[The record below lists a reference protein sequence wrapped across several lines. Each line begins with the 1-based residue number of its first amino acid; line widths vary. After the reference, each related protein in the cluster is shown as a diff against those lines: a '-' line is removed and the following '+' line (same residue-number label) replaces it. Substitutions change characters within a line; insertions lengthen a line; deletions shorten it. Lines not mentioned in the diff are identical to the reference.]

1 MESSDRDTKLLFKLI
16 KNQRASSTADTQIL
30 RVEHNE
36 STTPAEI
43 NETFRNHFANL
54 VKPKQNLKF
63 NEEHDRQVKIDA
75 ELIINICE
83 NSSVTIQP
91 VTPTEI
97 SKLVATLKKKKAE
110 DIDNLTAEHLQYG
123 VSTISDY
130 LASTIKNIFYTKYVP
145 DSIKKGLLMAV
156 PKKDKDQSNPSNYR
170 GITVISIICKLLEM
184 CIRARIE
191 GTLEK
196 QQNKLQK
203 VFTKGTSSIN
213 ISLLM
218 TEYTYTPTKVK
229 HHPIFLSIYFVY
241 INTIKTIK

>member
-1 MESSDRDTKLLFKLI
+1 
-16 KNQRASSTADTQIL
+16 
-30 RVEHNE
+30 
-36 STTPAEI
+36 
-43 NETFRNHFANL
+43 
-54 VKPKQNLKF
+54 
-63 NEEHDRQVKIDA
+63 VKIDA

>member
-1 MESSDRDTKLLFKLI
+1 
-16 KNQRASSTADTQIL
+16 
-30 RVEHNE
+30 
-36 STTPAEI
+36 
-43 NETFRNHFANL
+43 
-54 VKPKQNLKF
+54 
-63 NEEHDRQVKIDA
+63 
-75 ELIINICE
+75 
-83 NSSVTIQP
+83 
-91 VTPTEI
+91 
-97 SKLVATLKKKKAE
+97 
-110 DIDNLTAEHLQYG
+110 
-123 VSTISDY
+123 
-130 LASTIKNIFYTKYVP
+130 
-145 DSIKKGLLMAV
+145 MAV